1 MIRRKDQAPEEFS
14 AIVSTMKQ
22 DTNFLDDPVMKAALA
37 TSSADFSILKGSK
50 SGKRLAGGIV
60 AVVIPLQYL
69 DTHAAYAR
77 LAIAVA
83 LWEMQRAPLAREKV
97 LFVLDE
103 FPAMKR
109 MDRIA
114 TGLAT
119 LRKFRVWLWP
129 IIQDVNQLKQIYG
142 DQWQSFLSN
151 ASFKQW
157 LAAADMET
165 ARHISDLCGAG
176 TVESESKNAYGQVS
190 KSPARRP
197 LVTPEEVLSMAAS
210 KQIVMIDNLKPVLLA
225 KTPYWQRPA
234 LRGLFNPN
242 PYRAGTPSLHWTVP
256 VRTLWGSAARLL
268 GWVMRP
274 APALIYFTLAALLAW
289 AEPGINV
296 GAGWYEHGV
305 STVCHYQTPL
315 SRKRIYFKWR
325 GITLSECPAL
335 TWRGRFIE

>member
-1 MIRRKDQAPEEFS
+1 
-14 AIVSTMKQ
+14 
-22 DTNFLDDPVMKAALA
+22 MKAALA
-37 TSSADFSILKGSK
+37 TSSADFSILKGNK

-83 LWEMQRAPLAREKV
+83 LWEMQRVPLAREKV

-210 KQIVMIDNLKPVLLA
+210 KQIVMIDNLKPMLLA
-225 KTPYWQRPA
+225 KTPYWQRPT

-256 VRTLWGSAARLL
+256 VRTLWGSGARLL

-274 APALIYFTLAALLAW
+274 APALIYIALAALLAW

-296 GAGWYEHGV
+296 GAGWYERGV

-315 SRKRIYFKWR
+315 SRKHIYFKWR

-335 TWRGRFIE
+335 SWRGRFIE